1 MPYGVAAVTAPSP
14 SAKSRPGP
22 LQGIRV
28 LDFTAMLAGPHC
40 ARLMADLGAE
50 VIKVEGLEGDMIRG
64 RPPLRDGN
72 SSYFGALNCGKKSL
86 SIDLKSEAAKPIIH
100 QLAGLADVV
109 VENFRPGV
117 MARLGFDYVSLKKHN
132 PKLIYC
138 SISGYGQ
145 SGSGATR
152 AAYAPIVHAAS
163 GYDAANLS
171 YQAEQEY
178 PASTGIFVADILSG
192 AYAFGAIQA
201 ALVHRERTGE
211 GQAVDVSLMDSMLN
225 LMVFECQEAQFPSQ
239 QKRPVYAPMKSRDG
253 HVIIAPISQK
263 NFEQMADAM
272 QRPDLKTDER
282 FATNGGRVRALDR
295 ADGHH
300 RAVDRATHR
309 RRDRSHHG
317 RGQRSLLPLSHRR
330 GRHEGSATGRARQP
344 RRDRGPRRVNSSSP
358 TRPFSFRRRRRQVRR
373 SQALAPTAGKYYRDC
388 SACPTKRS
396 TACESSGFFRR
407 DRSQRYFDSTSL
419 GIQS

>member
-1 MPYGVAAVTAPSP
+1 MASQPSSP
-14 SAKSRPGP
+14 TPRPGP

-50 VIKVEGLEGDMIRG
+50 VIKIEGPEGDLIRA

-72 SSYFGALNCGKKSL
+72 SSYFGALNCGKKSVA
-86 SIDLKSEAAKPIIH
+86 IDLKTGAAKDIIYR
-100 QLAGLADVV
+100 LAKVSDVV

-117 MARLGFDYVSLKKHN
+117 MARLGFDYATLSRHN

-145 SGSGATR
+145 SGPGATR

-163 GYDAANLS
+163 GYDAANLG
-171 YQAEQEY
+171 YQVNQDT

-225 LMVFECQEAQFPSQ
+225 LMVFECQEAQFPSEHR
-239 QKRPVYAPMKSRDG
+239 RPVYGPMRSTDG

-272 QRPDLKTDER
+272 QRPDLKTDAR
-282 FATNGGRVRALDR
+282 FSTGAARVAHWTELM
-295 ADGHH
+295 
-300 RAVDRATHR
+300 AVIAQWTT
-309 RRDRSHHG
+309 
-317 RGQRSLLPLSHRR
+317 QRSGTEIEAIMDANSVPCSRFLTVADAMKDPQLAERGSLSRI
-330 GRHEGSATGRARQP
+330 SDATGEFLVPNA
-344 RRDRGPRRVNSSSP
+344 
-358 TRPFSFRRRRRQVRR
+358 PFQFST
-373 SQALAPTAGKYYRDC
+373 PTAAG
-388 SACPTKRS
+388 PTV
-396 TACESSGFFRR
+396 SGLGA
-407 DRSQRYFDSTSL
+407 DSRMVLSDLL
-419 GIQS
+419 GLSEQQIDGLYNQGVLHPGDS